1 MDGKNLQENFKK
13 YIKKRLLFIL
23 TYVNIN
29 EDTDRKNV
37 KYKKSKKNDKFFKKV
52 LTLIF

>member
-1 MDGKNLQENFKK
+1 MGGKNLQENFKK

-37 KYKKSKKNDKFFKKV
+37 KYKKKQKKTTNFLKKC
-52 LTLIF
+52 

>member
-1 MDGKNLQENFKK
+1 MGGKNLQKKFKN
-13 YIKKRLLFIL
+13 ILKKRLLFIL
-23 TYVNIN
+23 IYVNIN